1 MTALVKVEIEATL
14 KKEHRLNKSNTEL
27 TLLKSLN
34 FEQFIFT
41 RTSLQEINDLYQQS
55 ETTST

>member
-1 MTALVKVEIEATL
+1 MTALVKVEIKATL
-14 KKEHRLNKSNTEL
+14 KKVHRLNKSNTEL

>member
-1 MTALVKVEIEATL
+1 MTALVKVEIETTL
-14 KKEHRLNKSNTEL
+14 KKVHRLNKSNTEL
-27 TLLKSLN
+27 TLLKSQN